1 MKDYPFFGQRNIIA
15 RFGDVDLL
23 TISDGGIMKYRIENT
38 NCLQIEGDSYDEII
52 EKLNAEGRSHIAE
65 KVKKWIKENK

>member
-38 NCLQIEGDSYDEII
+38 NCLQIDAGSLSEII
-52 EKLNAEGRSHIAE
+52 EKLNTDGRSHLAD